1 MNTQLDTIKSHSK
14 DLIKIVEETQFKA
27 DQHPLTKQEFLQFLR
42 KVKGKSSLV
51 IEEIDTLLDAGGFSS
66 NLF

>member
-1 MNTQLDTIKSHSK
+1 MNIKLDTIKSHSK

-27 DQHPLTKQEFLQFLR
+27 DQHPLTKQAFLQFLR
-42 KVKGKSSLV
+42 KVKEKNSLV